1 LQQGPECYSQNQQPS
16 PYNTNVLM
24 FVDKPMV
31 LVSFDEIQF
40 FTKQFAK
47 FLLTA
52 PRCELKLV

>member
-1 LQQGPECYSQNQQPS
+1 MLFTKSTAESLQHKCS
-16 PYNTNVLM
+16 L